1 MDEADF
7 EDLMRIQRL
16 MAGRIASETETE
28 SKIKLMSIINDLVT
42 DKNKKIHKEAM
53 LVEAEAQGMTE
64 AEVTRVLKSLKD
76 DHFIIEPEEGF
87 IKRV

>member
-7 EDLMRIQRL
+7 EDLMRIQRM
-16 MAGRIASETETE
+16 MASRIASETETE

-76 DHFIIEPEEGF
+76 DHFIIEPTEGF

>member
-7 EDLMRIQRL
+7 EDLMRIQRM